1 MNIHF
6 SPISMIAG
14 YTMEVSG
21 DSIIIDGVQHPLA
34 DLAALG
40 DEDERP
46 PFVVSAT
53 ADSVTLLL
61 PYWGSASEAVLYPA
75 PLVGVVDGPVEMPE

>member
-14 YTMEVSG
+14 YSLEVAG
-21 DSIIIDGVQHPLA
+21 DSIIIDGVHHSLA
-34 DLAALG
+34 DLAAVG
-40 DEDERP
+40 DGEAMP

-61 PYWGSASEAVLYPA
+61 PYWGAASEEILYPA
-75 PLVGVVDGPVEMPE
+75 PLIDVPDGQVEMPE

>member
-14 YTMEVSG
+14 YSLEVAG
-21 DSIIIDGVQHPLA
+21 DSIIIDGVQHQLA
-34 DLAALG
+34 DLAEHSEGGTL
-40 DEDERP
+40 P
-46 PFVVSAT
+46 SFVVSAT

-61 PYWGSASEAVLYPA
+61 PYWGEATGPVLYPE
-75 PLVGVVDGPVEMPE
+75 PLMAVPDGVVELPR

>member
-1 MNIHF
+1 MDIHF
-6 SPISMIAG
+6 SPISMLVS
-14 YTMEVSG
+14 YSLEVAG
-21 DSIIIDGVQHPLA
+21 DSIIIDGVQHKLA

-40 DEDERP
+40 DEAERP

-61 PYWGSASEAVLYPA
+61 PYWDEVSDSVLYPD
-75 PLVGVVDGPVEMPE
+75 PLMAVPDGPVALPT